1 MKITNKNLYRAPKP
15 VDEAHWKEVIRDAF
29 KMIDFMHKNNGIGL
43 AANQVGIGRSFFVM
57 DCKGGSPTRIVIN
70 PKIIEY
76 IGEPVR
82 DVEGCLSFGDQLC
95 LVDRPPIVCVQYN
108 DVDGSLIED
117 ELRGLEARCFQHE
130 YDHLQGTVMFERDY
144 RRVK

>member
-1 MKITNKNLYRAPKP
+1 MKITNKNLYRVPKP
-15 VDEAHWKEVIRDAF
+15 VDEAHWKEVVRDAF
-29 KMIDFMHKNNGIGL
+29 KMLKFMRDNHGIGL

-57 DCKGGSPTRIVIN
+57 DCRGGSPERIVIN

-76 IGEPVR
+76 IGDPVR
-82 DVEGCLSFGDQLC
+82 DIEGCLSFGDQLC
-95 LVDRPPIVCVQYN
+95 LVDRPPVVRVQYN

-130 YDHLQGTVMFERDY
+130 YDHLQATVMFERDY
-144 RRVK
+144 RRAK